1 MVNAVHE
8 VLSVSTCGIWAVKGE
23 ELVRIAYVYD
33 HGEVRLPP
41 YGERGIIAHAVR
53 EKRPI

>member
-1 MVNAVHE
+1 MHE